1 MDVVG
6 RDASVTAQELPAVL
20 AHAAVL
26 HVVILFLLLSFLP
39 FLLIFFL
46 LFLGLPLY
54 PFLLLGG
61 QVQTDIDRRREGETG
76 KPR

>member
-6 RDASVTAQELPAVL
+6 RDAGVTAQELPAVL
-20 AHAAVL
+20 AHSAVL

-39 FLLIFFL
+39 FLLIVFL
-46 LFLGLPLY
+46 FFLGLPLY

-61 QVQTDIDRRREGETG
+61 QAQTDIDRREGETG